1 MFLSLLLRGTLLL
14 LLAGRHS
21 LAQEWYTQED
31 FATENYATN
40 VVQDPQASFLE
51 KRDAENLANDSN
63 AVHIAD
69 YYAPNVRQKRDIDN
83 DDKERNGDVTDHTS
97 SDVTNHAPNDVT
109 DHAPSGVTDH
119 AISDITDHLNDVS
132 DEHYES
138 NDEFRSL
145 ETNMTSTET
154 NDTYD
159 AGGWN
164 QGSDV
169 DNNTMHGGFN
179 DSDTTSSMLDD
190 AEQSGDAMD
199 EREEPTDEDYKE
211 RSETKSGGDE
221 AIQDG
226 EEKHSSQEDDRHASQ
241 MNKFED
247 SKKKGQ
253 GNAAEAEDIEETSE
267 EEEGSGEFPKE
278 RFLSDE
284 DEDEQP
290 VKRQNLGMKII
301 SVTSC
306 QTRITVGAFFIKNNP
321 GALNENILLRVS
333 ERRFLRHKCPFCPTQ
348 GGSLHFQQ
356 FRALVV

>member
-63 AVHIAD
+63 VVHIAD
-69 YYAPNVRQKRDIDN
+69 YYAPNVRQKRGIDN
-83 DDKERNGDVTDHTS
+83 DDEERNGDVTDHTS
-97 SDVTNHAPNDVT
+97 SDVTDHAPSNITDDALSDITGDTPSDVTNHAPNDVT

-199 EREEPTDEDYKE
+199 EREEPTDEDYKK

-253 GNAAEAEDIEETSE
+253 GNATEAEDIEETGE

-278 RFLSDE
+278 RFLSDKN
-284 DEDEQP
+284 EDEQP

-306 QTRITVGAFFIKNNP
+306 QTRITVGAFFYQK
-321 GALNENILLRVS
+321 
-333 ERRFLRHKCPFCPTQ
+333 
-348 GGSLHFQQ
+348 
-356 FRALVV
+356 